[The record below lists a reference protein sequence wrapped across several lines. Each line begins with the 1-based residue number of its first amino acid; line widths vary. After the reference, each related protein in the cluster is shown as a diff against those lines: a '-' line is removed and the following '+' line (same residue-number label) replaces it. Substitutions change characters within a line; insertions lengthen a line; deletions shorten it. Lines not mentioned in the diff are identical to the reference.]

1 MKLLTFFFSMT
12 NFSIGII
19 YNGAN
24 MAEELCTVQLKE
36 GYIMPHRHITEF
48 ICEVWFP
55 MIKDV
60 LPEQVDVMGVLN
72 EIGDIVGPGNT
83 VELDINLAVYGMSG
97 FGRSSTIKEECDTDI
112 TLIFINKKGIFEF
125 DEENSTIIEVHDF
138 LFK

>member
-1 MKLLTFFFSMT
+1 
-12 NFSIGII
+12 
-19 YNGAN
+19 
-24 MAEELCTVQLKE
+24 
-36 GYIMPHRHITEF
+36 
-48 ICEVWFP
+48 

-83 VELDINLAVYGMSG
+83 VELDINLAVHGMSG